1 MTKGAVTVVLVLV
14 AFGLAL
20 VATGAS
26 GQDGTTADG
35 TTADGTTADAT
46 TAAPS
51 NDENV
56 LRIGWAQDPDTLNP
70 FVGQNEEDYTVWA
83 LNWDLPI
90 NFSPKTLG
98 PAPGIAESWEV
109 SDDRKTVTMKLAPD
123 MKWSDGKPI
132 TSKDVKWS
140 LDELGGHG
148 VLFAG
153 YTSSITRIETP
164 DPETVVIHTKRP
176 DARVIGGLF
185 VYVLPEHIWGKVP
198 LKQLKGQYQP
208 DLPIVGS
215 GPYVVTEYERR
226 KIITMERN
234 PNWRGEP
241 GAYDKVQFIKYGNQD
256 AVERAL
262 DLGEIDLVREV
273 ESSSYARLGEQD
285 NVSTRRSQTPAYT
298 QLSFNM
304 CPERLCP
311 DAQFNPAVQDRTV
324 RQAIAYAVDRNKLN
338 EIATRGTSF
347 VANGILPSYYKSFYE
362 TPEQTYPY
370 DPDQA
375 NQMLDD
381 AGWEL
386 NDDGVREKN
395 GETLSFDLYV
405 RSESPFTVQMAKL
418 IAEMTQDIGVEF
430 NVQVVS
436 TDKLYDLTVRSE
448 NGKPAPD
455 FDTFIWGW
463 GGDPYDP
470 SFLLSILTTGE
481 IGGSSDSFYSNAEYD
496 KLYREQT
503 GIFDTEERKAVI
515 QRMVAITQRDLPY
528 LVLTEDPQLQ
538 AYRTDRIQA
547 IKPVCPE
554 ETGDLFCD
562 QVSYDGV
569 LALEPVAGASSGETG
584 SGNAGLAGLI
594 GLIVGFVGGVIVTR
608 MRSRSQ
614 HEPLEIPE

>member
-1 MTKGAVTVVLVLV
+1 MSKGIKVAVTVVV
-14 AFGLAL
+14 ALASFALAL
-20 VATGAS
+20 VALPAAA
-26 GQDGTTADG
+26 QDSTS
-35 TTADGTTADAT
+35 
-46 TAAPS
+46 AAPGGAG
-51 NDENV
+51 NV
-56 LRIGWAQDPDTLNP
+56 LRIGWAQDPNTLNP
-70 FVGQNEEDYTVWA
+70 FVGQDEEAYTVWA

-109 SDDRKTVTMKLAPD
+109 SEDRKTVTLTLDPG

-132 TSKDVKWS
+132 TSRDVKWS
-140 LDELGGHG
+140 LEQLGGHG
-148 VLFAG
+148 ILFAG
-153 YTSSITRIETP
+153 YTSGITRIETP

-176 DARVIGGLF
+176 DARIVGGLF
-185 VYVLPEHIWGKVP
+185 VYVLPEHVWGKVP
-198 LKQLKGQYQP
+198 LSRLKGQYQP
-208 DLPIVGS
+208 KLPLVGS

-241 GAYDKVQFIKYGNQD
+241 GPYDQVQFIRYGNQD

-273 ESSSYARLGEQD
+273 ESSSFARLGEQED
-285 NVSTRRSQTPAYT
+285 VSTRRSATPAYT
-298 QLSFNM
+298 QLAFNL

-311 DAQFNPAVQDRTV
+311 DAEFNPAVQDRTV
-324 RQAIAYAVDRNKLN
+324 RQAIAYAVDREKLN

-347 VANGILPSYYKSFYE
+347 VANGILPSYYKAFYE
-362 TPEQTYPY
+362 TPEQTYPF
-370 DPDQA
+370 DPDLA
-375 NQMLDD
+375 NQMLDE
-381 AGWEL
+381 AGWTL
-386 NDDGVREKN
+386 NDDGVREKD

-405 RSESPFTVQMAKL
+405 RSESPSTVQMAKL
-418 IAEMTQDIGVEF
+418 IAEMTREIGVEF

-436 TDKLYDLTVRSE
+436 TDKLYDLTVRYQD
-448 NGKPAPD
+448 GKPAPA

-481 IGGSSDSFYSNAEYD
+481 IGGSSDAFYSNAEYD
-496 KLYREQT
+496 RLYREQT

-515 QRMVAITQRDLPY
+515 QRMVEITQRDLPY

-538 AYRTDRIQA
+538 AYRTDEIET
-547 IKPVCPE
+547 IEPICPE

-569 LALEPVAGASSGETG
+569 LALRPVAGASSETG
-584 SGNAGLAGLI
+584 GGNAGLAGLI
-594 GLIVGFVGGVIVTR
+594 GLVVGFIGGVIVTR
-608 MRSRSQ
+608 MRSQGRD
-614 HEPLEIPE
+614 EPLELSE